1 MKTRGTVGAGY
12 NQLRWVVLLLAIA
25 VILPTVCL
33 LWFMSQGVRN
43 VRLAVRQKLTDV
55 YQQRLD
61 RFSARVNDLWSARID
76 SLRQS
81 AATYQPV
88 EMFEQLAGR
97 GGKPDAPVVCDA
109 VVICDSDGTPLYP
122 AAADGEHPDALPEE
136 FNKAWSAEFIE
147 ADFPTAAGLY
157 GQIADSGIGESVRYS
172 ALMGRIRCLRKMGEL
187 EKAVALCGQMAYG
200 QTPENISS
208 SSVSLVAQARLLL
221 AEMKAQTGGGLSRS
235 DVQGLIDSAIDYAP
249 ASGSGFLAMPSQARI
264 FFLRK
269 TLEIAQQ
276 SQWAEELQSQVQRA
290 AALLCAEEMTAAFL
304 AGYDTGSVSEARSG
318 SDALD
323 LVSSLRVLLGTF
335 EEIQWT
341 SADFAERLK
350 QQVSAVLDSY
360 QARQAG
366 TVAAVAERAALAAMF
381 ESWPEGSFRRL
392 ELPGEVFAMYYR
404 FGDKT
409 CVLFKKAESLGLDF
423 DSAADDLESLGVSYR
438 ITDNSGTYASGVKD
452 PEQAAFIRAPLGK
465 FFPGWQVEVHFRDVD
480 IFEKTADRQKLVY
493 IWTGLLA
500 IAVMVAAGLLTA
512 QAVGK
517 QIRTNKL
524 KNDFIAT
531 VSHELKTPLA
541 SMRVLVDT
549 LLEGNY
555 RDQRQVT
562 EYLQLVS
569 KENER
574 LTGLIDN
581 FLTFSR
587 MERNKQA
594 FVMAATS
601 PAAIAQD
608 AAEAIK
614 TKFSVGQCRF
624 EVNISENLPDV
635 LADRDAMVTVLVNL
649 LDNAYK
655 YSYDD
660 KRIELK
666 VFCEDGSVCF
676 CVRDNGKGI
685 PRRAL
690 RKIFGRFYQV
700 DRSLA
705 RRSEGCGL
713 GLSIA
718 KFIVDAHK
726 GSISVDTKLGEGSTF
741 TVRLSAGDARA
752 ERKRLQNEKRA
763 DR

>member
-1 MKTRGTVGAGY
+1 MKTRGTVSAGY

-43 VRLAVRQKLTDV
+43 VRLAVRQRLTDI

-61 RFSARVNDLWSARID
+61 SFSARVDALWSARID
-76 SLRQS
+76 SLRQN

-88 EMFEQLAGR
+88 EMFDLLAGR
-97 GGKPDAPVVCDA
+97 GVNPDAPAVCDA
-109 VVICDSDGTPLYP
+109 LVICDSGGKPLYP
-122 AAADGEHPDALPEE
+122 APDGEHPDALPEE
-136 FNKAWSAEFIE
+136 FNRAWSAEFIE
-147 ADFPTAAGLY
+147 ADFTAAAGLY
-157 GQIADSGIGESVRYS
+157 GQIADSDVGESVRYS
-172 ALMGRIRCLRKMGEL
+172 ALMGRIRCLRKMGDV
-187 EKAVALCGQMAYG
+187 EKAIALCGQMAYG
-200 QTPENISS
+200 QIPENISS
-208 SSVSLVAQARLLL
+208 SSVSLIAQARLLL

-249 ASGSGFLAMPSQARI
+249 ASGSGFLAMPSQTRI

-269 TLEIAQQ
+269 ALEIAEK
-276 SQWAEELQSQVQRA
+276 SQWAEELKSQVRRA
-290 AALLCAEEMTAAFL
+290 AALLSAEELTAAFL
-304 AGYDTGSVSEARSG
+304 AGYDTGSVSETRSEE
-318 SDALD
+318 DALE
-323 LVSSLRVLLGTF
+323 LVSLLRMTLSRIEQV
-335 EEIQWT
+335 EWEW
-341 SADFAERLK
+341 AEQLK
-350 QQVSAVLDSY
+350 QQIAVVLDSY

-366 TVAAVAERAALAAMF
+366 AGAAVSERTALTALF
-381 ESWPEGSFRRL
+381 ESWSEGSFRRL
-392 ELPGEVFAMYYR
+392 ELPGAVFAMYR
-404 FGDKT
+404 SFGDKT
-409 CVLFKKAESLGLDF
+409 CVLLKTAESLGLDF
-423 DSAADDLESLGVSYR
+423 DSVADDFEDLGVSYR
-438 ITDNSGTYASGVKD
+438 ITDNSGAYASGLKD

-480 IFEKTADRQKLVY
+480 IFEKTADRQKVVY

-500 IAVMVAAGLLTA
+500 ITVMIAAGLLTA

-517 QIRTNKL
+517 QIKTNKL

-549 LLEGNY
+549 LLEGHY

-601 PAAIAQD
+601 PAAIARD

-614 TKFSVGQCRF
+614 TKFSMGQCRF
-624 EVNISENLPDV
+624 EVNISENLPDI

-649 LDNAYK
+649 LDNA
-655 YSYDD
+655 
-660 KRIELK
+660 
-666 VFCEDGSVCF
+666 
-676 CVRDNGKGI
+676 
-685 PRRAL
+685 
-690 RKIFGRFYQV
+690 
-700 DRSLA
+700 
-705 RRSEGCGL
+705 
-713 GLSIA
+713 
-718 KFIVDAHK
+718 
-726 GSISVDTKLGEGSTF
+726 
-741 TVRLSAGDARA
+741 
-752 ERKRLQNEKRA
+752 
-763 DR
+763 

>member
-1 MKTRGTVGAGY
+1 M
-12 NQLRWVVLLLAIA
+12 LLAIA

-43 VRLAVRQKLTDV
+43 VRLAVRQKLTDI

-61 RFSARVNDLWSARID
+61 RFSARVDALWSARID
-76 SLRQS
+76 SLRQN

-88 EMFEQLAGR
+88 EMFDLLSGR
-97 GGKPDAPVVCDA
+97 GGTPAPAVCDA
-109 VVICDSDGTPLYP
+109 LVICDSGGKPLYP
-122 AAADGEHPDALPEE
+122 AAADEHPDALPEE
-136 FNKAWSAEFIE
+136 FNRAWSAEFIE
-147 ADFPTAAGLY
+147 ADFTAAAGLY
-157 GQIADSGIGESVRYS
+157 GQIADSDVGDSVRYS
-172 ALMGRIRCLRKMGEL
+172 ALMGKIRCLRKMGDV

-200 QTPENISS
+200 QIPENISS
-208 SSVSLVAQARLLL
+208 SSVSLIAQARLLL

-235 DVQGLIDSAIDYAP
+235 DMQGLIDSAIDYAP
-249 ASGSGFLAMPSQARI
+249 ASGSGFLAMPSQTRI

-276 SQWAEELQSQVQRA
+276 SQWAEELKSQVQRA
-290 AALLCAEEMTAAFL
+290 AALLSAEELTAAFL
-304 AGYDTGSVSEARSG
+304 AGYDTGSVSEARSEG
-318 SDALD
+318 DALE
-323 LVSSLRVLLGTF
+323 LVSLLRMTLDRIEQV
-335 EEIQWT
+335 EWEW
-341 SADFAERLK
+341 AEQLK
-350 QQVSAVLDSY
+350 QQISVVLDSY

-366 TVAAVAERAALAAMF
+366 AGAAVSERAALTALF

-392 ELPGEVFAMYYR
+392 ELPDSVFAMYHS

-409 CVLFKKAESLGLDF
+409 YVLLKTAESLGLDF
-423 DSAADDLESLGVSYR
+423 DSVADDLEGLGVSYR
-438 ITDNSGTYASGVKD
+438 ITDNSGTYASGLKD

-517 QIRTNKL
+517 QIKTNKL

-594 FVMAATS
+594 FVMAGTS
-601 PAAIAQD
+601 PAAVARD

-614 TKFSVGQCRF
+614 TKFSMGQCRF
-624 EVNISENLPDV
+624 EVNISENLPDI

-666 VFCEDGSVCF
+666 VFCENGSVCF
-676 CVRDNGKGI
+676 CVRDNGRGI
-685 PRRAL
+685 SRRAT
-690 RKIFGRFYQV
+690 RKIFRRFYQV

-705 RRSEGCGL
+705 RHAEGCGL